1 MGGFPP
7 ILENFTRA
15 EQYWS
20 QLVEDNGLENLDVVE
35 KSSQVKDVPDKNL
48 VSSLSYISVTI
59 QLIYHRKKG

>member
-1 MGGFPP
+1 M
-7 ILENFTRA
+7 
-15 EQYWS
+15 
-20 QLVEDNGLENLDVVE
+20 EDNGLENLDVVE